1 MTAWQQEDNADV
13 ALKVGLFLVSPF
25 IGAVYALRKIK
36 TRSSFLIFFLF
47 ALCFG
52 MAFTVPSGRTTETR
66 NDGASYREKFDR
78 HITYYKDLDY
88 AAVLQLSAVS
98 ENTKD
103 FYFVSAAHWVS
114 QFTSNYHVL
123 FLLFAVVFAIFALR
137 SLQFLVLEK
146 EFQVTVGGIILLYL
160 FMINDI
166 FNINGVR
173 FWTAAWIGVYCIF
186 QIFRNGNNRYFLL
199 AFVTPFVH
207 AAFVVYLIVIIGAY
221 FVKKSHRPWVI
232 LFFLSFLVSNLSV
245 DLARSIIDRLPSTIG
260 RLAAAYTDE
269 DYIQERASSGSGF
282 IWVTRTFG
290 FMVKVYMNLLV
301 FLFIKNI
308 NRVSSNPKSKK
319 LFSFLLI
326 WMTFTNFTMPIPSLG
341 GRFMAMS
348 YPIIAYIWLVNFY
361 NVKYTKVLYAMPFIF
376 IFSFYKTILQY
387 NKVLDPLFFVSS
399 PLYLVYKYLIAA

>member
-1 MTAWQQEDNADV
+1 MTTWQQEDNADV

-25 IGAVYALRKIK
+25 IGAVYALRNIK
-36 TRSSFLIFFLF
+36 TRSSFVIFFLF

-52 MAFTVPSGRTTETR
+52 MAFTVPPVKDH
-66 NDGASYREKFDR
+66 NNMLDGAHYRETFEY
-78 HITYYKDLDY
+78 HYEHLKDLDY
-88 AAVLQLSAVS
+88 VTILKLAPVLREDDIFALSLRHLA
-98 ENTKD
+98 T
-103 FYFVSAAHWVS
+103 
-114 QFTSNYHVL
+114 QFSSNYHIFFILV
-123 FLLFAVVFAIFALR
+123 AMVFALYALK

-146 EFQVTVGGIILLYL
+146 EFQVTIGGIILLYL

-186 QIFRNGNNRYFLL
+186 QIFRNGNKRYFLL

-245 DLARSIIDRLPSTIG
+245 DLARSIIDRLPGTIG

-269 DYIQERASSGSGF
+269 DYIQKRASSGSGF
-282 IWVTRTFG
+282 FWVTQTFA
-290 FMVKVYMNLLV
+290 FMVKVYMNVLV

-308 NRVSSNPKSKK
+308 NQVSSNPKSKK

-326 WMTFTNFTMPIPSLG
+326 WMTFVNFTMPIPSFG
-341 GRFMAMS
+341 GRFMAMA

-376 IFSFYKTILQY
+376 LFSFYRTVLYY
-387 NKVLDPLFFVSS
+387 NKVLDPSFFVSS